1 MQDKVKYRV
10 YSWRNSIKGAKPDRV
25 RCYDLETRTCS
36 SHWGADRVA
45 MAVGVKLASI
55 SYAISHGTIV
65 QGRYIFSWA
74 DEPFTPPTNIAR
86 TATGRWKFSDCCT
99 FSAPAKGNN
108 TKETKKE
115 EK

>member
-10 YSWRNSIKGAKPDRV
+10 YSWRNSLKGTKPDRI
-25 RCYDLETRTCS
+25 RCYDLETRAYS
-36 SHWGADRVA
+36 SHWGADRLA
-45 MAVGVKLASI
+45 GAIGLKLQTV
-55 SYAISHGTIV
+55 SYAINHRSILK
-65 QGRYIFSWA
+65 GRYILSWA

-99 FSAPAKGNN
+99 FSAPAKENN